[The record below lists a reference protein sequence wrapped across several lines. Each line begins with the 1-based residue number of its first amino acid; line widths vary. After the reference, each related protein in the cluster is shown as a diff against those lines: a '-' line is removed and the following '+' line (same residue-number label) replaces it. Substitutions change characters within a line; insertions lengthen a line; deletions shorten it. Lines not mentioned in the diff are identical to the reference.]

1 PESCTLSL
9 PDALPIC
16 IFASFSSTILDLHL
30 PRLVDAWYRVFT
42 DLRKIPGEQFL
53 FDCRVEYVVLSP
65 GITEGHDA
73 VALGSGESNV
83 EQAGRLVSLG
93 LGAATHGVSLAQTF
107 LQRPEVAE
115 DPRHQPERTIRQRIS
130 GVEDRGLLH
139 RDLPVPVVFVSR
151 DSDNDDRPL
160 QAFRLM
166 HRRHQH
172 GIMSRRL
179 FV

>member
-42 DLRKIPGEQFL
+42 DLQQIPGEQFL
-53 FDCRVEYVVLSP
+53 FDCRTEYVVLAR
-65 GITEGHDA
+65 GITESHDA

-83 EQAGRLVSLG
+83 EQSSCLVAFG
-93 LGAATHGVSLAQTF
+93 LGTATHRVSPAQPF

-139 RDLPVPVVFVSR
+139 RDLPVAVVLVGR
-151 DSDNDDRPL
+151 N
-160 QAFRLM
+160 
-166 HRRHQH
+166 
-172 GIMSRRL
+172 
-179 FV
+179 